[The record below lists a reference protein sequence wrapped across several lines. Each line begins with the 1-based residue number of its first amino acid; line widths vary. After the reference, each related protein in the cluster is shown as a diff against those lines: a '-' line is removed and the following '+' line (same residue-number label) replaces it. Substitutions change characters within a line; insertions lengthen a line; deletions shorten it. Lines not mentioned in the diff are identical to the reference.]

1 MLYTK
6 TIDVCIIGNALLGEV
21 CAQICT
27 VGSDGKGKLLQ
38 SELML
43 KIELIC
49 HRWLR
54 DDVYTWSYGV
64 PDSKLSGTCNH
75 HHP

>member
-43 KIELIC
+43 KIELRIFAAFLKQFADTV
-49 HRWLR
+49 R
-54 DDVYTWSYGV
+54 
-64 PDSKLSGTCNH
+64 
-75 HHP
+75 